1 MRQYYTYP
9 LKQLKVLLRNNR
21 IKTDYQPPSLSGPDE
36 FDEFVSEINHLY
48 DAIKLAQT
56 DITDL
61 NRIMETRITKHTEKF
76 QKDIRVLRHKSNTD
90 TLTGLANR
98 GHLNQRIVEMFSEAI
113 DHDLDLACV
122 MIDID
127 YFKAINDTLGH
138 DAGDQVIHFLSKLLQ
153 AAIRH
158 VDFVGRF
165 GGDEFILLFHNCSK
179 DNAVDIAERIR
190 LHFGRESHRFIVPE
204 QSQPEKTSHTHKK
217 SGLQPPQ
224 LSIGIATVK
233 HGDPVNAEHLLKMAD
248 EALYQA
254 KKSGRNRVK
263 TY

>member
-1 MRQYYTYP
+1 MTE
-9 LKQLKVLLRNNR
+9 
-21 IKTDYQPPSLSGPDE
+21 IK
-36 FDEFVSEINHLY
+36 HLY
-48 DAIKLAQT
+48 DGIKIVQV

-61 NRIMETRITKHTEKF
+61 NRIMETRINKHTEKF

-98 GHLNQRIVEMFSEAI
+98 GHLNQRFVEMFNEAVNQN
-113 DHDLDLACV
+113 LDLACV

-165 GGDEFILLFHNCSK
+165 GGDEFIVLFHNCSK
-179 DNAVDIAERIR
+179 DNAVAIADRIR
-190 LHFGRESHRFIVPE
+190 LHFGRESHRFVVPE
-204 QSQPEKTSHTHKK
+204 QSQPEKSNHMHKK

-233 HGDPVNAEHLLKMAD
+233 EGDPVNAEHLLKMAD